1 MFLQEVFQLEN
12 SVSPADAKQS
22 IAYIP
27 ADKDIETVTPSGK
40 VITKEAGNTSIIVLN
55 GDMTVAVRK

>member
-27 ADKDIETVTPSGK
+27 ADKDIATVTPSGK
-40 VITKEAGNTSIIVLN
+40 VITKEAGNTSIIVSN